1 MGDSSRMT
9 LHRFFAAP
17 EEVYELVRTTLDSSW
32 SLPNEKGTRT
42 CMRAASDNA
51 PRDAHGRIMVCV
63 HSDWCNWEPA
73 ASMLP
78 QLLGSGMIEEIDEAK
93 YLQELPQIPVQ

>member
-1 MGDSSRMT
+1 MT

-17 EEVYELVRTTLDSSW
+17 EEAYEMVRTTLDSSW
-32 SLPNEKGTRT
+32 SLPNEKGTHT
-42 CMRAASDNA
+42 CIRPASDNP

-78 QLLGSGMIEEIDEAK
+78 QLILSGLVEEITEAE
-93 YLQELPQIPVQ
+93 YRAAVQQEPA